1 MEWSNIRMSKAE
13 FERLQKEYMAAA
25 IKTAEKAKTFEKSEE
40 TVTVNENTSKTD
52 SGVTQSADIAVMTK
66 TTETVSETKS
76 EPKSEIMPEP
86 EKTNSLPDTDPE
98 EDVFLPEDET
108 ENITLTDTE
117 NGDEITATP
126 IEETEDEKVEIT
138 QSEYTENV
146 NFDKEESSSE
156 EKKAD
161 NVQNDAEICD
171 EHQKQT
177 TLCNNDEETV
187 SAEIAD
193 KCDNTAVSDECENQ
207 ENHTVDEIL
216 CSFEST
222 FMSEEEAD
230 RKAEKLSASNQKPRP
245 APDFNATIHNHNNN
259 PGKSGKPCGCEHC
272 RRSGSSRMQEK
283 GGQKPN

>member
-13 FERLQKEYMAAA
+13 FERLQKEYIAAA
-25 IKTAEKAKTFEKSEE
+25 IKTAEKAKSFQKSEE

-52 SGVTQSADIAVMTK
+52 ISVTHSDIAVMTR

-76 EPKSEIMPEP
+76 QPKSEIIPEP
-86 EKTNSLPDTDPE
+86 EKTNSFLDINSE
-98 EDVFLPEDET
+98 EDVSPSEDET

-117 NGDEITATP
+117 NDDEITATP
-126 IEETEDEKVEIT
+126 IEETEEEKNEIS
-138 QSEYTENV
+138 QAEYTENV
-146 NFDKEESSSE
+146 SSDEEESTFEE
-156 EKKAD
+156 EKSN

-177 TLCNNDEETV
+177 TLCNNDEKTV
-187 SAEIAD
+187 SAETAD
-193 KCDNTAVSDECENQ
+193 KCDSTAVSDECENQ

-230 RKAEKLSASNQKPRP
+230 KKVENLSTLNQKPRP
-245 APDFNATIHNHNNN
+245 APDFNTTIHNHNNN

>member
-52 SGVTQSADIAVMTK
+52 SGVTHSDIAVMTK

-76 EPKSEIMPEP
+76 EIMPKP
-86 EKTNSLPDTDPE
+86 EKINSLPDINSE
-98 EDVFLPEDET
+98 EDVSPSEDET

-117 NGDEITATP
+117 NDDEITATP

-146 NFDKEESSSE
+146 SFDKEESSSE
-156 EKKAD
+156 EEKAD

-177 TLCNNDEETV
+177 ILCNNDEKTV
-187 SAEIAD
+187 SAETAD
-193 KCDNTAVSDECENQ
+193 KCDSTAVSEECENQ
-207 ENHTVDEIL
+207 KNHTVDEIL

-230 RKAEKLSASNQKPRP
+230 RKVENLSASNQKPRP
-245 APDFNATIHNHNNN
+245 APDFNTTIHNHNNN

>member
-25 IKTAEKAKTFEKSEE
+25 IKTAEKAKSFQRSEE
-40 TVTVNENTSKTD
+40 TVPVTENNAKTD
-52 SGVTQSADIAVMTK
+52 FSVTHSDIAVMTK
-66 TTETVSETKS
+66 STETVSKTKS
-76 EPKSEIMPEP
+76 EPKSEIMPGP
-86 EKTNSLPDTDPE
+86 EKTNSLPDTNSE
-98 EDVFLPEDET
+98 EDVFLSDDET

-117 NGDEITATP
+117 NDDEIIATP
-126 IEETEDEKVEIT
+126 IEESKDEKVEIT
-138 QSEYTENV
+138 QSKYTVNV
-146 NFDKEESSSE
+146 NCDEKESSSDKE
-156 EKKAD
+156 KAD

-177 TLCNNDEETV
+177 TLCNNDEKTAA
-187 SAEIAD
+187 AEIAD
-193 KCDNTAVSDECENQ
+193 KCDSTAVSDKCENQ
-207 ENHTVDEIL
+207 EDHTVDEIL

-230 RKAEKLSASNQKPRP
+230 KKAEKLSASNHKPRH
-245 APDFNATIHNHNNN
+245 APDFNTAIHNHNND
-259 PGKSGKPCGCEHC
+259 PGKSGKTCGCEHC